1 MRDIYAAVHVNPHR
15 LGGRLSWPITLD
27 RCELRIRPVR
37 LISRSGTIVS
47 AGAHGRRRWLPF
59 REVSR
64 LRKLE
69 MIRLTLALPG
79 SHRYL
84 LDIC

>member
-1 MRDIYAAVHVNPHR
+1 MRVIYALHVNNHR
-15 LGGRLSWPITLD
+15 LDGRLSWPITLN

-37 LISRSGTIVS
+37 LISLSGTLVS
-47 AGAHGRRRWLPF
+47 ARAHGRRRWLPF

-64 LRKLE
+64 LGKLE

-79 SHRYL
+79 SHHCL
-84 LDIC
+84 LEIC